1 MIRNIEYIRTFYES
15 LPFKNS
21 KIREMTTRPLTLAE
35 KLLACHFYSESTVL
49 PESRGKDYL
58 DFKPDR
64 VAMQDAT
71 AQMAVLQ
78 FMVAGLSKAVVPA
91 SIHCDHLIIAD
102 AGLENDLRSALEANR
117 EVYDFLFTASRKYGI
132 DFWEPGSG
140 IIHQLILENYAF
152 PGGMLIGADSHT
164 PNPGGL
170 GMLAVG
176 VGGADVVD
184 VMAGMSWELKFPL
197 ITGVK
202 LTGRLNGW
210 ASPKDVI
217 LKMAGILSVSGS
229 TGHIIEYF
237 GEGAE
242 SLSATGKA
250 TICNMGAETGATA
263 SLFGYDDSMSE
274 YLAATGRK
282 EVADYADRNRI
293 HLVADPEV
301 HENPDK
307 YYDRFI
313 EINLSEVEPLI
324 NGPYSPD
331 KATQVSEMKKTAEMN
346 NWPIKIEAG
355 LIGSCTNS
363 SWEDLY
369 RAASVVKDAL
379 AKKLS
384 FRSEFYISPGS
395 EQVRTLAEQDGLLDL
410 FRQAGGIVLANACGP
425 CIGQWKRRNASELK
439 ANTIIHSFNRNFSG
453 RADGNPNTHAFVA
466 SPEIV
471 TALSLAGELT
481 FNPASD
487 FIINSSGNRVR
498 LSEPDTIALTP
509 GRFGKSVKP
518 GVISEFMP
526 GQEILIQEKSDRLQV
541 LKPFSEWDGRD
552 FTGLP
557 LLIKAKGKCTTD
569 HISMAGPWLR
579 YRGHLEKISENYM
592 IGAVNSFNGQT
603 NHVMNQLTGVYQPV
617 HSVARQYRDQLSGSV
632 VAGEYNFGEGSSR
645 EHAAMEPRFLGVK
658 AIIVKSFAR
667 IHETNLKK
675 QGVLTLTFS
684 EPDDYEKIK
693 ENDRIDIL
701 GLESFS
707 SGRSLKMILHHGDGS
722 EDELLVNHSYSEKQ
736 ILWFKAGSA
745 LNLIRKNINQ

>member
-1 MIRNIEYIRTFYES
+1 MVRNIEYIRAFYES
-15 LPFKNS
+15 LALKNS
-21 KIREMTTRPLTLAE
+21 RLREMTNRPLTLAE

-49 PESRGKDYL
+49 PRSRGTDYL
-58 DFKPDR
+58 DFMPDR

-102 AGLENDLRSALEANR
+102 AGSENDLRSALTANR
-117 EVYDFLFTASRKYGI
+117 EVYDFLLTASRKYGI

-164 PNPGGL
+164 PNAGGL
-170 GMLAVG
+170 GMLAIG
-176 VGGADVVD
+176 VGGADIVD
-184 VMAGMSWELKFPL
+184 VMAGMSWELKFPR

-217 LKMAGILSVSGS
+217 LKIAGIISVSGG

-263 SLFGYDDSMSE
+263 SLFGYDKSMSE

-282 EVADYADRNRI
+282 EVADIADRNRI
-293 HLVADPEV
+293 YLVADPEV
-301 HENPDK
+301 HENPAK

-324 NGPYSPD
+324 NGPFSPD
-331 KATQVSEMKKTAEMN
+331 KATPVSEMKKAAEKN
-346 NWPIKIEAG
+346 NWPMKIEAG

-363 SWEDLY
+363 SWEDLS

-395 EQVRTLAEQDGLLDL
+395 EQIRILAEQDGLLDL
-410 FRQAGGIVLANACGP
+410 FRQAGGVVLANACGP
-425 CIGQWKRRNASELK
+425 CIGQWKRRNAGELK
-439 ANTIIHSFNRNFSG
+439 ANTIVHSFNRNFSG
-453 RADGNPNTHAFVA
+453 RADGNPDTHAFVA

-471 TALSLAGELT
+471 TALSLAGDLT
-481 FNPASD
+481 FNPASGLLV
-487 FIINSSGNRVR
+487 NSAGNKVR
-498 LSEPDTIALTP
+498 LSEPDAAALTP
-509 GRFGKSVKP
+509 GRFHESVRP
-518 GVISEFMP
+518 GVISEFIP
-526 GQEILIQEKSDRLQV
+526 GQEILIPEKSERLQA

-552 FTGLP
+552 FTSLP

-592 IGAVNSFNGQT
+592 MGAVNYFNSQT
-603 NHVMNQLTGVYQPV
+603 NYVLNQLTGKYQPV
-617 HSVARQYRDQLSGSV
+617 HSVAAQYRDQFSGSV
-632 VAGEYNFGEGSSR
+632 VAGEHNFGEGSSR

-658 AIIVKSFAR
+658 AIVVKSFAR

-684 EPDDYEKIK
+684 DPDDYEKIREK
-693 ENDRIDIL
+693 DRIDIL
-701 GLESFS
+701 GLESLS
-707 SGRSLKMILHHGDGS
+707 PGRCLVMILHHEDGS
-722 EDELLVNHSYSEKQ
+722 EDELSVNHSYSEKQ

-745 LNLIRKNINQ
+745 LNLIRKNRNQ

>member
-1 MIRNIEYIRTFYES
+1 MIRNIEYIRAFYES

-21 KIREMTTRPLTLAE
+21 KIREMTNRPLTLAE
-35 KLLACHFYSESTVL
+35 KLLACHFFSESALL
-49 PESRGKDYL
+49 PGSGGTDYL
-58 DFKPDR
+58 DFKPDM

-78 FMVAGLSKAVVPA
+78 FMVAGLSKSAVPA

-102 AGLENDLRSALEANR
+102 AGLEDDLRSSLSANR
-117 EVYDFLFTASRKYGI
+117 EVYDFLLTASRKYGI

-164 PNPGGL
+164 PNAGGL
-170 GMLAVG
+170 GMLAIG

-184 VMAGMSWELKFPL
+184 VMAGMSWELKFPR

-202 LTGRLNGW
+202 LTGKLNGW

-217 LKMAGILSVSGS
+217 LKMAGLLSVSGG

-263 SLFGYDDSMSE
+263 SLFGYDKSMSE

-282 EVADYADRNRI
+282 EVADYANKFRI
-293 HLVADPEV
+293 HLSADPEV
-301 HENPDK
+301 HENPVK
-307 YYDRFI
+307 YYDRYI

-331 KATQVSEMKKTAEMN
+331 KAVPVSEMKKVAERN
-346 NWPIKIEAG
+346 KWPVKIEAG

-363 SWEDLY
+363 SWEDLS

-379 AKKLS
+379 AKRLS
-384 FRSEFYISPGS
+384 FKSEFYISPGS
-395 EQVRTLAEQDGLLDL
+395 EQIRILAEQDGLLDL
-410 FRQAGGIVLANACGP
+410 FRQAGGVVLASACGP

-439 ANTIIHSFNRNFSG
+439 ENTILHSFNRNFSG
-453 RADGNPNTHAFVA
+453 RTDGNPNTHAFIA

-471 TALSLAGELT
+471 TALSLSGELT
-481 FNPASD
+481 FNPVSD
-487 FIINSSGNRVR
+487 FLINSAGNKVR
-498 LSEPDTIALTP
+498 LSEPDAMALTP
-509 GRFGKSVKP
+509 GRFSRDLRP
-518 GVISEFMP
+518 GVISEFIP
-526 GQEILIQEKSDRLQV
+526 DQEIIIPEKSGRLQA

-592 IGAVNSFNGQT
+592 MGAINFFNGQP
-603 NHVMNQLTGVYQPV
+603 NNILNQLTGEYQPV
-617 HSVARQYRDQLSGSV
+617 HLVAKQYRDQLSGSI
-632 VAGEYNFGEGSSR
+632 VAGEHNFGEGSSR

-658 AIIVKSFAR
+658 AIIAKSFAR

-684 EPDDYEKIK
+684 DPDDYEKIR

-701 GLESFS
+701 GFENFSPGTSF
-707 SGRSLKMILHHGDGS
+707 KIILHHEDGS
-722 EDELLVNHSYSEKQ
+722 EEELPANHSYSEKQ

-745 LNLIRKNINQ
+745 LNLIRKNRNQ